1 MTLTE
6 NERWL
11 LSFYRMSEI
20 SGSLFFGRLARTLP
34 TGPVQMDMTRHFADE
49 AQHAR
54 YWTDCLERL
63 GSSPLRLPNSYQDQY
78 VNAAGMPVNLMEVLA
93 ITQVF
98 ERRVVRQ
105 YVKHMATPNLN
116 PVIKET
122 LARII
127 EEEKW
132 HLEWIGKA
140 LVELEPKFGQARIQ
154 QTLERFSAADEAVYA
169 ATAREHEERVEALSL
184 RLSH

>member
-1 MTLTE
+1 MNLSE

-54 YWTDCLERL
+54 YWTDCLETL

-78 VNAAGMPVNLMEVLA
+78 INAAGMPVNLMEVLA
-93 ITQVF
+93 LTQVF

-105 YVKHMATPNLN
+105 YVKHMQAPDLN

-122 LARII
+122 LVKII

-132 HLEWIGKA
+132 HLEWIGQA

-154 QTLERFSAADEAVYA
+154 QALDRFTAADVAVYA
-169 ATAREHEERVEALSL
+169 ATAKEHEERVEALSL